1 MKIRVLL
8 LDDHDVVRSGLAML
22 LAMEDDIEVVAQA
35 GTAAEALAAVEELSP
50 DVAVLDVR
58 LPESSG
64 IEVCREIRSS
74 HPDTQCLMLTS
85 FADDDALVDAGLA
98 GAAAFVLKQIR
109 GSDLADTIR
118 AVHEGRVLLNQAT
131 IRLALQR
138 LRESTEYRV
147 NELSPQETRIFELIG
162 EGMANRQIADEMF
175 LAEKTVKNYISTLF
189 TKLGVTRRTEAAVIA
204 ARIDERERQRHQ

>member
-35 GTAAEALAAVEELSP
+35 GTATEALAAVEELSP
-50 DVAVLDVR
+50 NVAVLDVR